1 MFWGFLF
8 LRTKSPFLRAEHAL
22 EKGFIF
28 KTETSSAYPERK
40 RLFFLR
46 RERVN
51 KHMLKL
57 NIILM
62 CFMLC
67 VLSFD
72 LLYATPSTLIW
83 APSTDI
89 QPYGKIHLGYDLYVP
104 VKAVNKNNN
113 DQHNYCLQDW
123 GLTFSLL
130 SDKSEANILGKV
142 WEPLSKIM
150 AEAGFDYKKGLGSF
164 YDSTPWY
171 FNFKLGVP
179 ENAYFENMPAVAVGS
194 YDMGTR
200 ANRTNNNLWYGRI
213 AKTVNIGKLNLGR
226 ISGGYFVGNG
236 KLLRDKNSLRDNA
249 GPMIAWERV
258 ISEVSDKLWLCV
270 DYQGTQ
276 STYGALN
283 AGFAWSFT
291 RDIAAL
297 LAYDIYNNRNL
308 TDTITLQIDVN
319 F

>member
-1 MFWGFLF
+1 MLSKRALF
-8 LRTKSPFLRAEHAL
+8 
-22 EKGFIF
+22 F
-28 KTETSSAYPERK
+28 KTGASLTRDGQRASF
-40 RLFFLR
+40 LLR
-46 RERVN
+46 RERIIVCR
-51 KHMLKL
+51 LK
-57 NIILM
+57 IIIVLL
-62 CFMLC
+62 CFMFY
-67 VLSFD
+67 VATFD

-104 VKAVNKNNN
+104 TTAKGTNADNY

-130 SDKSEANILGKV
+130 SDKPENNILRKV
-142 WEPLSKIM
+142 WAPLGKIM

-171 FNFKLGVP
+171 FNFKLGMP
-179 ENAYFENMPAVAVGS
+179 EGAYFKDMPAVALGA
-194 YDMGTR
+194 YDLGTR
-200 ANRTNNNLWYGRI
+200 ANRTNNNIWYGRI
-213 AKTVNIGKLNLGR
+213 AKTFNIGKLNLGR
-226 ISGGYFVGNG
+226 VSGGYFVGNG
-236 KLLRDKNSLRDNA
+236 RLLRDKNSLRDNA
-249 GPMIAWERV
+249 GPMFAWERV
-258 ISEVSDKLWLCV
+258 ISEINDKLWLCV

-283 AGFAWSFT
+283 AGFAWNFT
-291 RDIAAL
+291 KDVSAL

-308 TDTITLQIDVN
+308 TDTITLQIDLN